1 MSYVVTARK
10 WRPQKFNE
18 VVGQQHI
25 TKTLVNAINKNRI
38 AHAFIFAGPRGVGKT
53 TTARILAKSLNC
65 LNQQNGE
72 PCNECEM
79 CTAFNSSQSLDII
92 EIDGA
97 SNRRI
102 EEIRTL
108 RESVKYAPTKGQFKV
123 YIIDEV
129 HMLTPESFNAL
140 LKTLEEPPEHTIFIF
155 ATTDIH
161 KVPLTIIS
169 RCQRFD
175 FRRIEIKEIKALL
188 KKIADAENIKI
199 DDQSLTIVS
208 KKADGALRDAQS
220 LFDQVISF
228 CGENIEAEVLTKMLN
243 LIDEEIYFTISDS
256 ILNKKFEEAFNVT
269 ARIYDNGWNFIDFI
283 DGLVEH
289 FRNIMT
295 AVIRKDVELVES
307 AEVFKE
313 RYLSYKDEFSEGDLL
328 RILTFLN
335 KSQYEL
341 KSSRNQKLYIEIAL
355 THLIGLEKS
364 STITELVNK
373 LGSSGG
379 SKINVYSQSDAEK
392 KKPEIVRNG
401 RSQITDYKNSTNLK
415 SQPQF
420 EKSKSESLDT
430 HNLIKDTKEEKST
443 IPIVSFSNLDSKWK
457 NFVEQVQVDKP
468 LKLGSIFQHI
478 KLINIEKD
486 CLKIV
491 LDHPEDKNIIESE
504 KEYFAKKTKEIFGK
518 KLEFEFSGTNGK
530 DKSEIIPIK
539 ETTTRPKNIEDEPPL
554 IQAIIKELGGREIK

>member
-10 WRPQKFNE
+10 WRPQKFSE

-65 LNQQNGE
+65 LNQQSGE

-79 CTAFNSSQSLDII
+79 CTAFNTSQSLDII

-199 DDQSLTIVS
+199 DDQSLTIVA

-228 CGENIEAEVLTKMLN
+228 CGDNIEAEILTKMLN
-243 LIDEEIYFTISDS
+243 LIDEEVYFTISDS

-269 ARIYDNGWNFIDFI
+269 SRIYDNGWNFIDFI

-295 AVIRKDVELVES
+295 VVIRKDTELVES
-307 AEVFKE
+307 AEIFAE
-313 RYLSYKDEFSEGDLL
+313 RYVNYKDKFSEGDLL
-328 RILTFLN
+328 RILAFLN

-341 KSSRNQKLYIEIAL
+341 KTSRNQKLYIEIAL

-364 STITELVNK
+364 STITELVTK
-373 LGSSGG
+373 LGTSGG
-379 SKINVYSQSDAEK
+379 SKINVYSPNEAEK
-392 KKPEIVRNG
+392 KKPEITKANTNSEFRNTK
-401 RSQITDYKNSTNLK
+401 QTKNQNLET
-415 SQPQF
+415 QF
-420 EKSKSESLDT
+420 KKSKSESLDT
-430 HNLIKDTKEEKST
+430 QNLIQVENEKST
-443 IPIVSFSNLDSKWK
+443 IPIVSLNDIDSKWK
-457 NFVEQVQVDKP
+457 TFVEQVQADKP

-478 KLINIEKD
+478 KLINIERD
-486 CLKIV
+486 NLKIV
-491 LDHPEDKNIIESE
+491 LDHPEDKSIIESE
-504 KEYFAKKTKEIFGK
+504 KEYFAKKTKDIFGK
-518 KLEFEFSGTNGK
+518 ILQFEFSGTNGK
-530 DKSEIIPIK
+530 DKTEIVPIEEVVQKPKSISE
-539 ETTTRPKNIEDEPPL
+539 EPPL